1 MKKVSILMSIYNE
14 SEREIGLSI
23 NSILEQTYK
32 DIELIIVIDNPKEKE
47 KYLKLLEKYTLN
59 YSNII
64 VSCNEENIGLA
75 MSMNKAFE
83 LSNGDYI
90 ARMDADD
97 ISIKNRIE
105 KEVNIIE
112 NHGYD
117 FVFTGYSFIDEQDNL
132 LYGTYKYYSPN
143 EIYNSLLTTN
153 CIHHPTVLMTRE
165 VFSRV
170 GGYRDF
176 PCSQDYDLW
185 LRLLQANC
193 KFFMIDE
200 SLLKYRIRSNST
212 TSRKRFLQACT
223 LFYISNLFYERL
235 QNGTD
240 GYSKKNYDIFIKKCN
255 TKYWFHKKYINYF
268 QSVQKKLGKKKYIDF
283 YLRLYLLSINK
294 FIRDSY
300 LLKIKIKKKG
310 RLIL

>member
-23 NSILEQTYK
+23 NSILEQTYE

-117 FVFTGYSFIDEQDNL
+117 FVFTRY
-132 LYGTYKYYSPN
+132 
-143 EIYNSLLTTN
+143 
-153 CIHHPTVLMTRE
+153 
-165 VFSRV
+165 
-170 GGYRDF
+170 
-176 PCSQDYDLW
+176 
-185 LRLLQANC
+185 
-193 KFFMIDE
+193 
-200 SLLKYRIRSNST
+200 
-212 TSRKRFLQACT
+212 
-223 LFYISNLFYERL
+223 
-235 QNGTD
+235 
-240 GYSKKNYDIFIKKCN
+240 
-255 TKYWFHKKYINYF
+255 
-268 QSVQKKLGKKKYIDF
+268 
-283 YLRLYLLSINK
+283 
-294 FIRDSY
+294 
-300 LLKIKIKKKG
+300 
-310 RLIL
+310 